1 MSCVCN
7 SVSYNVAQLYSN
19 VKITL
24 KCDIIILKVSGE
36 GAGPH
41 RTPAAAAANDQKLSR
56 GNTRRHEKENNEI
69 KPPRGHPWSPVRP
82 CYTSS
87 PHKKYLPESKNICW
101 IGPRYIHHQRPATI
115 QRPRPPQ
122 GPVLCR
128 MATLALLP
136 AQNLL
141 SVVSIAPFWFPVWS
155 LSLAGKQSQFAVD
168 NFYYLYERKEWM
180 RKTQFY
186 NLIKTLLLVAGVCWR
201 CLHSLSAAGKPRL
214 ERNCTCKVA
223 PALIIVIIT
232 FI

>member
-7 SVSYNVAQLYSN
+7 SVSYTVSQLA
-19 VKITL
+19 VF
-24 KCDIIILKVSGE
+24 KCENNTQMWYHYIKSLWWGC
-36 GAGPH
+36 GPH

-69 KPPRGHPWSPVRP
+69 KPPRGHPWSPARP

-141 SVVSIAPFWFPVWS
+141 SVVSIAPFWFLVWS
-155 LSLAGKQSQFAVD
+155 LSLFGKQSQFAVD
-168 NFYYLYERKEWM
+168 NF
-180 RKTQFY
+180 
-186 NLIKTLLLVAGVCWR
+186 
-201 CLHSLSAAGKPRL
+201 
-214 ERNCTCKVA
+214 
-223 PALIIVIIT
+223 
-232 FI
+232 